1 MLTWLIL
8 SFINALF
15 YLSYTIASFSEKGL
29 VLTGNL
35 QSKSLDSRHCVNEG
49 STLWS
54 LLYGY
59 MYASVRLVRKGKLS

>member
-8 SFINALF
+8 SFINALL
-15 YLSYTIASFSEKGL
+15 YLSYNIASFSEKGL

-35 QSKSLDSRHCVNEG
+35 HSKSLDFRHCFNEG

-54 LLYGY
+54 LSYSY
-59 MYASVRLVRKGKLS
+59 MYACVMLVCCCC